1 MLPGTISM
9 ILFGLINL
17 YEWKINPFL
26 GYLNADNNNLGLNN
40 VKLHLQWTKHAF
52 KVGNSVEITFGAHKG
67 IFSGMLV
74 TVTDEMVTV
83 MTTNFVDV
91 SYRPS
96 FDAIIC

>member
-26 GYLNADNNNLGLNN
+26 GYLNADNNNLGLND

-67 IFSGMLV
+67 ISGMLV